1 MYQFESSLQI
11 LCKLWN
17 FFNKNATLDQEYV
30 AKDIEF
36 NRNFVGTK
44 WENEKVKRISADGE
58 SSQSD
63 EKIEVTDY
71 VQPQDIQC
79 TRDDSF

>member
-36 NRNFVGTK
+36 NRN
-44 WENEKVKRISADGE
+44 ENEKMKKENGLV
-58 SSQSD
+58 QM
-63 EKIEVTDY
+63 EKVFN
-71 VQPQDIQC
+71 PMKK
-79 TRDDSF
+79 

>member
-36 NRNFVGTK
+36 NRNVARRK
-44 WENEKVKRISADGE
+44 WENEKGKRISADGK
-58 SSQSD
+58 SFQSD
-63 EKIEVTDY
+63 EKVEVSEY